1 MANAA
6 VHSSDMRPPIVSK
19 ICTYIESEMTA
30 MGSIGCDSIF
40 KDSIEALK
48 NFSWEAVH
56 NEFLQHM
63 PTLMAMLS
71 KLIPKF
77 AHHKPLLCTIASQL
91 LKCKYPKMGLVQRA
105 ISVMLY
111 GNSVAKQVR
120 HMILLDVFRI

>member
-1 MANAA
+1 MIKRSVCKNYLSMANAA

-56 NEFLQHM
+56 AD
-63 PTLMAMLS
+63 TG
-71 KLIPKF
+71 
-77 AHHKPLLCTIASQL
+77 
-91 LKCKYPKMGLVQRA
+91 LKRRV
-105 ISVMLY
+105 
-111 GNSVAKQVR
+111 
-120 HMILLDVFRI
+120 